1 MSRGC
6 QLMGRA
12 EGREKH
18 SRSQGRG
25 RGGRTFK
32 GWGSG
37 GVGAQGVSVGEVTE
51 TSRLSPEG

>member
-1 MSRGC
+1 MS
-6 QLMGRA
+6 GR
-12 EGREKH
+12 
-18 SRSQGRG
+18 
-25 RGGRTFK
+25 RTFK